1 MISALRASRWAT
13 RFRSLAFNAS
23 RSRFAWYRLHVL
35 CSPLLGENRRSA
47 VIFDC
52 HNSQITE
59 VSQSAAYR
67 FWGNPVLRTHEGT
80 AGKAVPFFQ
89 FTNSDF
95 GGDVKGHLRINRRFI
110 RMLHSVA
117 AVPFVDFIIEYHE
130 GVKKSNSFMISVLI
144 PPQGHQINCGSMR
157 PEWHIIAVVGK
168 KVGSTAIN
176 TRR

>member
-1 MISALRASRWAT
+1 MKQKTLSGWLKGILVITGICGLVVYLWIIPEIADALLQRAPD
-13 RFRSLAFNAS
+13 RF
-23 RSRFAWYRLHVL
+23 
-35 CSPLLGENRRSA
+35 
-47 VIFDC
+47 
-52 HNSQITE
+52 
-59 VSQSAAYR
+59 
-67 FWGNPVLRTHEGT
+67 LRDTVFGRHQGT

-168 KVGSTAIN
+168 KAGSTAIN